1 MADVFIGF
9 GSNLGDRP
17 GYLRQAMRHLNGPA
31 LRLRAC
37 SSFRKTN
44 PVGGPVQPDY
54 VNAVARFEST
64 ISPRMLMDR
73 LLTVEARFGRTR
85 TFENAPR
92 TLDLDLL
99 LYGQVRVQTA
109 HLTLPHPRMTSRSFV
124 LEPLTELVPLLNL
137 SGQTPLE
144 HLNKLRSCS
153 DCATCLN

>member
-1 MADVFIGF
+1 MADVFIGL

-17 GYLRQAMRHLNGPA
+17 GYLRQAMSHLNGSA

-37 SSFRKTN
+37 SSFRETD
-44 PVGGPVQPDY
+44 PVGGPVQPEY

-64 ISPRMLMDR
+64 LSPRMLMDR
-73 LLTVEARFGRTR
+73 LLKIEARLGRTR
-85 TFENAPR
+85 SFENAPR

-99 LYGQVRVQTA
+99 LYGQAQLQTA
-109 HLTLPHPRMTSRSFV
+109 YLTLPHPRMTSRTFV

-137 SGQTPLE
+137 FGQTPHE
-144 HLNKLRSCS
+144 HLEKLRSCS